1 MHAEY
6 STLRYASNP
15 YFWLTNKKNEKGQD
29 F

>member
-15 YFWLTNKKNEKGQD
+15 YFWFTNKKKEKGQD